1 MNYLDFG
8 QLFIACAHAQDA
20 TGLRYSLKDS
30 SWDSASFD
38 NCLPQ
43 RQSTAWAFLHQKL
56 TKNGILRG
64 LKLRR
69 FTQNQINPH

>member
-1 MNYLDFG
+1 MNYPDFG
-8 QLFIACAHAQDA
+8 QFFITRAHAQDA

-38 NCLPQ
+38 NCHP
-43 RQSTAWAFLHQKL
+43 RWVSVGKMVLHQKL